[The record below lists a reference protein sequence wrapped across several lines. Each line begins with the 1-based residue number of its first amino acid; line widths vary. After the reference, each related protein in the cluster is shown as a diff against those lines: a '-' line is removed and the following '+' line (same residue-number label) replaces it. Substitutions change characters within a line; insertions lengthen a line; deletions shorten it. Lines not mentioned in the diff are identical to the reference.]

1 MLVWLVASACAPAG
15 TSGGL
20 WALDEAELERDVFRQ
35 SDAERLNAAVAHE
48 LAVVDAILAAE
59 TARLGAA
66 LADCPTPG
74 RPALGVSAGDRARD
88 QARAKADAPRRQRLA
103 SLALADWWLRRAAT
117 AGDASLC
124 QLAGSLLANQA
135 ADARGGRAA
144 TPPDSETASLWQR
157 VRSLPPMLAQRQDA
171 APRLVVIDLSADDV
185 QTPAAWTAAIAD
197 YTLAQVDGVRAPAP
211 LPAYLVAV
219 YGGTLVVDGVAS
231 HANVE
236 AGPEL
241 QRLVD
246 RLAPSLPDWEP
257 DALLASL
264 QAAGAGALAP

>member
-1 MLVWLVASACAPAG
+1 
-15 TSGGL
+15 
-20 WALDEAELERDVFRQ
+20 
-35 SDAERLNAAVAHE
+35 
-48 LAVVDAILAAE
+48 
-59 TARLGAA
+59 
-66 LADCPTPG
+66 
-74 RPALGVSAGDRARD
+74 
-88 QARAKADAPRRQRLA
+88 
-103 SLALADWWLRRAAT
+103 
-117 AGDASLC
+117 
-124 QLAGSLLANQA
+124 
-135 ADARGGRAA
+135 
-144 TPPDSETASLWQR
+144 
-157 VRSLPPMLAQRQDA
+157 MLAQRQDA
-171 APRLVVIDLSADDV
+171 APRLMVIDLSADDV